1 MKTGGGLAP
10 AVVHRPLTPPPTT
23 YHLRGG
29 IGEGGGDKHRYT
41 LSIDLLSN
49 IRFCVLAFDITA
61 IALWMHE
68 HRTVHL
74 WRFAC
79 VILAMVVLWISMFF
93 NTFALL
99 WPRIKDRLPGGKGG
113 GFVFPTIALRI
124 GRSNLTLCGQDSDSD
139 DDDDESDLEEEQGL
153 SPSPPVFARSR
164 NGNKRPAVFA
174 LLDGTLGVLLIIFA
188 STITSP
194 YWNWHQRDEWRKA
207 KIFSIIAG
215 SFQLGLGLLA
225 LFRFFRTFQLEFEI
239 SFRRLDRRRP
249 AGAIGLPLDTEA
261 TSQQCAHPKH

>member
-1 MKTGGGLAP
+1 MAAPSEHDSPSAPMKTGGGLAP

-188 STITSP
+188 SSM
-194 YWNWHQRDEWRKA
+194 
-207 KIFSIIAG
+207 
-215 SFQLGLGLLA
+215 LGLLP
-225 LFRFFRTFQLEFEI
+225 FRLHPVHFRKLTHAPW
-239 SFRRLDRRRP
+239 R
-249 AGAIGLPLDTEA
+249 T
-261 TSQQCAHPKH
+261 